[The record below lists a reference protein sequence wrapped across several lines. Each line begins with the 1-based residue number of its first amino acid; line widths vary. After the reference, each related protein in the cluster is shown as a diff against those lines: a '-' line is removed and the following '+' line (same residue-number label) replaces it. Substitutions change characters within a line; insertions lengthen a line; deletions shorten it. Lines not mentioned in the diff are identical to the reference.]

1 MPATIPPNIA
11 LRREFAA
18 VVGEAHGLN
27 ELLERIIAIKSWMP
41 SGGGEFHGKVSH
53 SPPPWNSNA
62 ANAIFDLHA
71 WSRQT
76 ECYMR
81 VQLDLPIRYR
91 GGSSSNTKAALD
103 SLVNLS
109 EAASDRTVKDNRMW
123 LNGWCKK
130 SEIILGKE
138 EAAKRLP
145 REHGQPEPTC
155 PWCKQTTLRSYAV
168 KGEVFCIDPTCKD
181 EEDKRPHATLEYFR
195 GDLVLRWQDGVM
207 S

>member
-1 MPATIPPNIA
+1 MPASIPPNVA
-11 LRREFAA
+11 LRQEFA
-18 VVGEAHGLN
+18 VVVQDAHGLN
-27 ELLERIIAIKSWMP
+27 ELLERIIAIKSWVP
-41 SGGGEFHGKVSH
+41 SSGEFHGKVSH
-53 SPPPWNSNA
+53 SPPPWNGNA

-76 ECYMR
+76 EAYMR
-81 VQLDLPIRYR
+81 QTLSLPARYR

-103 SLVNLS
+103 SLVKLS
-109 EAASDRTVKDNRMW
+109 EAASDRAVKDNRLW
-123 LNGWCKK
+123 LNSWCKK

-138 EAAKRLP
+138 EAVKRLP

-168 KGEVFCIDPTCKD
+168 KGEVFCIDPTCRD
-181 EEDKRPHATLEYFR
+181 EENRRPHAVLEYLH
-195 GDLVLRWQDGVM
+195 GVLGLRWQDGVM

>member
-1 MPATIPPNIA
+1 MPATIPPNIM
-11 LRREFAA
+11 LRREFAV

-27 ELLERIIAIKSWMP
+27 ELLERIIAIKSWTP
-41 SGGGEFHGKVSH
+41 SGGEFHGKVSH

-76 ECYMR
+76 EAQMR
-81 VQLDLPIRYR
+81 ILLDLPMRYR
-91 GGSSSNTKAALD
+91 GGSSTNTKAALD
-103 SLVNLS
+103 SLVRLS
-109 EAASDRTVKDNRMW
+109 EAANDRTVKDNRVW

-145 REHGQPEPTC
+145 REQGQPEPAC

-168 KGEVFCIDPTCKD
+168 RGEVFCIDPTCRD
-181 EEDKRPHATLEYFR
+181 EEGRRPHAMLEYLH
-195 GDLVLRWQDGVM
+195 GDLGLRWQDGIM

>member
-1 MPATIPPNIA
+1 MPAITPPNVA
-11 LRREFAA
+11 LRQEFA
-18 VVGEAHGLN
+18 VVVSDAHGLN

-41 SGGGEFHGKVSH
+41 SGGEFHGKVSH
-53 SPPPWNSNA
+53 SPPPWNGNA

-71 WSRQT
+71 WSRQA
-76 ECYMR
+76 EIYMR
-81 VQLDLPIRYR
+81 TQLSLPTRYR

-103 SLVNLS
+103 SLVRLS
-109 EAASDRTVKDNRMW
+109 EAASDRTVKDNRLW
-123 LNGWCKK
+123 LNSWCKK

-181 EEDKRPHATLEYFR
+181 AENKRPHAKLEYFR
-195 GDLVLRWQDGVM
+195 GDLVLRWQDGVI